1 MQHDLKCLHL
11 SNYWNLFHYLIYLKK
26 HVLIFCL
33 KWLQVLLLGEGI
45 AENRARIV
53 EGRGL
58 FPPIL
63 IYLECQRNTLTEQI
77 IGQAML
83 FFICSRKKKK
93 RLLGL
98 LRVSHNSRPTKSS
111 CNPSP
116 FGSFQHTVASSFL
129 YSLFVTTLICG
140 GLGIFC
146 WLICK

>member
-1 MQHDLKCLHL
+1 MIYKCLHL

-45 AENRARIV
+45 AENRACIV

-63 IYLECQRNTLTEQI
+63 IYLECQKNTLSEQI

-93 RLLGL
+93 KRLLGSLNYEFHTIPGLPNL
-98 LRVSHNSRPTKSS
+98 LATLH
-111 CNPSP
+111 
-116 FGSFQHTVASSFL
+116 FL
-129 YSLFVTTLICG
+129 ILFNILWRLHFFIHY
-140 GLGIFC
+140 L
-146 WLICK
+146 